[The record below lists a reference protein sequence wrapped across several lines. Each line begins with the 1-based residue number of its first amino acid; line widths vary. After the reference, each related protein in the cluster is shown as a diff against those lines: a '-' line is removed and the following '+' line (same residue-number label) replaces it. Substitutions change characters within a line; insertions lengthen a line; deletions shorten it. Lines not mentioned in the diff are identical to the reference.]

1 MTSGAASLPVPG
13 DDRAGRDLPGPEALR
28 IALHPAELPLARP
41 RDVAQAAARV
51 SDLISAGRLR
61 EARRLAAEFRRR
73 TARPSA
79 MESCCVMWGRR
90 SAGIQLS
97 MWTSRS
103 RSSAA
108 ESLVPVKSHATW

>member
-61 EARRLAAEFRRR
+61 EARRLAAVLLL
-73 TARPSA
+73 
-79 MESCCVMWGRR
+79 M
-90 SAGIQLS
+90 LL
-97 MWTSRS
+97 
-103 RSSAA
+103 
-108 ESLVPVKSHATW
+108 LVLLRLIMLR